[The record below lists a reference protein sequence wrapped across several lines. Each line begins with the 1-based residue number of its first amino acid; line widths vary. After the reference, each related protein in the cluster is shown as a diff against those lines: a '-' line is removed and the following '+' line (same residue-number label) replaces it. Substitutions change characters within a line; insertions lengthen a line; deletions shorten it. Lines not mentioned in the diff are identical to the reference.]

1 MRLFFVIR
9 KPIFRS
15 IGFWSR
21 HNLPRS
27 AEVMDPVAVMTVMTG
42 RAMMTAI
49 WALVVVVVV
58 DGGGAKAEDAAKA
71 GVDQTTRE
79 TGKTKDKFSGLNEET
94 S

>member
-1 MRLFFVIR
+1 
-9 KPIFRS
+9 
-15 IGFWSR
+15 
-21 HNLPRS
+21 
-27 AEVMDPVAVMTVMTG
+27 MDPVAVMTVMTG

-58 DGGGAKAEDAAKA
+58 VVDGGGAKAEDAARA

-79 TGKTKDKFSGLNEET
+79 TGKTKDKFSGFNEDT